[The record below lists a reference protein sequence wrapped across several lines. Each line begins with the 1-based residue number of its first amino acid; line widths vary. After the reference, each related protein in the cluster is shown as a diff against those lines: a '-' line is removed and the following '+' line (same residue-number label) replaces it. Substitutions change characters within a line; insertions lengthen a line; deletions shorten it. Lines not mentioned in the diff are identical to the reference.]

1 MVYLIRH
8 AEKKSNSLHARLTDE
23 GVYAAL
29 NYGYKLKREGV
40 NIDLIKSSPVK
51 RCLETA
57 RFISRGYGREIMI
70 EESKLLG
77 DPGIFVGDSTKAMEV
92 FDNNNLIDIINRQLQ
107 GDTPEGFV
115 SIEEAAAS
123 LKADIEGSLKEE
135 KVALYISHD
144 VIISPFTAYLQGVK
158 SLTEDDIVKYLDTVR
173 ITADSSKG
181 LIFS

>member
-8 AEKKSNSLHARLTDE
+8 AEKKSNSLQARLTDE

-40 NIDLIKSSPVK
+40 KIDVIKSSPIK

-57 RFISRGYGREIMI
+57 RFISRGYGREILI
-70 EESKLLG
+70 EETKLLG
-77 DPGIFVGDSTKAMEV
+77 DPGIFADDSVKAMELFNSSNAV
-92 FDNNNLIDIINRQLQ
+92 DIINRQLK

-123 LKADIEGSLKEE
+123 LKADIESSLKEE

-144 VIISPFTAYLQGVK
+144 VIISPFTAYLQGIE
-158 SLTEDDIVKYLDTVR
+158 SLGEDEIVNYLDTVK
-173 ITADSSKG
+173 ITVDSSKE
-181 LIFS
+181 LSFS